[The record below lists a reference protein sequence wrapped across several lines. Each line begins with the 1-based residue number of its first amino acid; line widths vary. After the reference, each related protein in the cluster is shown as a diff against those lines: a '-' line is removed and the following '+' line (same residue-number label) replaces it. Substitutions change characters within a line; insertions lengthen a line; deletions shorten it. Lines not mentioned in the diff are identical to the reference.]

1 MIRQHARHDRAGRKR
16 TNSLN
21 ERGQVV
27 YKPSMASDGDN
38 LEEMTRGAIAQRRR
52 AERQAA
58 ALRANLFR
66 RKAQSRARRESDTSG
81 AQNADEINGPAAAA
95 PVSQTSE
102 G

>member
-1 MIRQHARHDRAGRKR
+1 VLVAGR

-27 YKPSMASDGDN
+27 YKPPMASDGDN
-38 LEEMTRGAIAQRRR
+38 AEELTRGEVAQRRR

-66 RKAQSRARRESDTSG
+66 RKAQSRARRESDTSVTQG
-81 AQNADEINGPAAAA
+81 TDAANAPETTA
-95 PVSQTSE
+95 PVSQANE